1 MTIIIATLVI
11 AVSAII
17 FHFLWSNIIIITF
30 FDIPTTLKLSR
41 IDYLEVNKIGL
52 LKKQIVSVVI
62 STVIVIMILSIMY
75 YLFSKYSFG
84 WTISVLIGIIIS
96 LLRSIYLSS
105 YIKRNKENYSNWL
118 NLYLRDNREYLSAID
133 ANTVSKVLSK

>member
-1 MTIIIATLVI
+1 MAIIIATLVI

-30 FDIPTTLKLSR
+30 FDIPTTLKLSKV
-41 IDYLEVNKIGL
+41 DYLEVNKIGL
-52 LKKQIVSVVI
+52 LKKQIVSVAI

-96 LLRSIYLSS
+96 LLRSIYLSF

-133 ANTVSKVLSK
+133 ADTVSKILSK